1 MHLTCLA
8 DITFTWRLKSSS
20 HIDSTIGTCH
30 LRRPNR
36 QRIMHPTLSISCN
49 IVYMWSSLLEQ
60 QEFSGHLQPVILLLF
75 LQDHKRFAALRSTR
89 ATTKK
94 LQSVKGATYKKNNTS
109 KRLMFPNLTRQSVF
123 LVLVSHGS
131 LNVPIF
137 HITQPLDSTRYMVY
151 NGYYKV
157 MSNIPKMGHLPTPVS
172 DPYQETTSATPPAAT
187 APFVWCRGWCRCT
200 CINSTALSKE
210 RCDMI
215 SHRLGESSTCQWSRT
230 FDQSL
235 KVAAVLE
242 QRPSQAI
249 KEGKWKKHMDF
260 STR

>member
-1 MHLTCLA
+1 M
-8 DITFTWRLKSSS
+8 
-20 HIDSTIGTCH
+20 
-30 LRRPNR
+30 
-36 QRIMHPTLSISCN
+36 
-49 IVYMWSSLLEQ
+49 
-60 QEFSGHLQPVILLLF
+60 ILLLF

-89 ATTKK
+89 ATTKD
-94 LQSVKGATYKKNNTS
+94 LQSVKGATYKKNNMS
-109 KRLMFPNLTRQSVF
+109 KRLMFPNLTRQYVF
-123 LVLVSHGS
+123 LVLVV
-131 LNVPIF
+131 L
-137 HITQPLDSTRYMVY
+137 
-151 NGYYKV
+151 
-157 MSNIPKMGHLPTPVS
+157 VS
-172 DPYQETTSATPPAAT
+172 DPYQETTSTTPPAAT

-249 KEGKWKKHMDF
+249 KEGKWKNIWI
-260 STR
+260 SQLCN

>member
-8 DITFTWRLKSSS
+8 DMTFTWRLKSSS
-20 HIDSTIGTCH
+20 HIDSTVGTCH
-30 LRRPNR
+30 VRRPNR
-36 QRIMHPTLSISCN
+36 QRVMHPTLSISCN
-49 IVYMWSSLLEQ
+49 IVYIWSSLLEQ
-60 QEFSGHLQPVILLLF
+60 QEFSGHLQPVILLLL
-75 LQDHKRFAALRSTR
+75 LQDHKRFTALRSTR
-89 ATTKK
+89 ATTKD
-94 LQSVKGATYKKNNTS
+94 LQSVKGATYKKNNMS
-109 KRLMFPNLTRQSVF
+109 KRLMFPNLTRQYVF
-123 LVLVSHGS
+123 LVLVV
-131 LNVPIF
+131 L
-137 HITQPLDSTRYMVY
+137 
-151 NGYYKV
+151 
-157 MSNIPKMGHLPTPVS
+157 VS
-172 DPYQETTSATPPAAT
+172 DPYQETTSTTPPAAT

-249 KEGKWKKHMDF
+249 KEGKWQKHMDF
-260 STR
+260 STL